1 MSYKRS
7 KFNII
12 RSVNGKQI
20 LYNTYSGHI
29 MEMNDTNIHYMLDSD
44 LVNIN
49 SEKMAS
55 YLKLGFIVDSD
66 VNEDD
71 IIDELRKKH
80 IVESETL
87 YLYLLPTEECNFR
100 CVYCYEQFK
109 HVWMHKRIQDSI
121 IEYVRQNIK
130 KYKYLRVEWFGGE
143 PLLALDIVEYM
154 SAQLINICREN
165 SVIYYAAMTTNAYTL
180 NLNTFKKLIRC
191 KVRSYQITI
200 DGLRETH
207 DRQRCLANGNGTFER
222 IIKNLIDIKNNVKT
236 NVLDITLRVNISKS
250 ILQNIYSVIDY
261 FNETLLVDKRF
272 NLFLKLVGDY
282 GGDRVKNISE
292 QLCDLNDLDDAI
304 AYCKK
309 NGINMYESAPLGIGG
324 NVCYASKNSSW
335 VIGADGKI
343 YKCTVALYDD
353 ANHVGNVG
361 ENGKF
366 EIFED
371 KLKLWT
377 GSCKEHGFQ
386 CSNCVNSPICLYSIC
401 YKRILCGQDTGCQ
414 FIDDEIQKHLINYI
428 NCKY

>member
-1 MSYKRS
+1 MGYKRS

-12 RSVNGKQI
+12 RSINGKQI

-29 MEMNDTNIHYMLDSD
+29 MEMNDTDMHYMLDSD
-44 LVNIN
+44 LANIN
-49 SEKMAS
+49 SEKKEG
-55 YLKLGFIVDSD
+55 YLKQGFIVDSD

-71 IIDELRKKH
+71 IIDELRKKY

-109 HVWMHKRIQDSI
+109 HVWMHKCIQDSI

-200 DGLRETH
+200 DGLKETH

-222 IIKNLIDIKNNVKT
+222 IIKNLIDVKNNVKT

-261 FNETLLVDKRF
+261 YNETLLVDKRF

-309 NGINMYESAPLGIGG
+309 IGINMYESAPLGIGE

-353 ANHVGNVG
+353 ANHVGNVE
-361 ENGKF
+361 ENGEFK
-366 EIFED
+366 IFED

-377 GSCKEHGFQ
+377 GSCREHGFQ
-386 CSNCVNSPICLYSIC
+386 CSNCANSPICLYSIC
-401 YKRILCGQDTGCQ
+401 YKRILRGQDTGCQ

>member
-335 VIGADGKI
+335 VIGADGKNDLAFA
-343 YKCTVALYDD
+343 VADNLRISV
-353 ANHVGNVG
+353 APEKQMRHQCFS
-361 ENGKF
+361 ENKTCHF
-366 EIFED
+366 
-371 KLKLWT
+371 L
-377 GSCKEHGFQ
+377 
-386 CSNCVNSPICLYSIC
+386 V
-401 YKRILCGQDTGCQ
+401 R
-414 FIDDEIQKHLINYI
+414 FIVKQEIQRMFHCFLLAAVAAVFV
-428 NCKY
+428 

>member
-250 ILQNIYSVIDY
+250 TESYACA
-261 FNETLLVDKRF
+261 
-272 NLFLKLVGDY
+272 
-282 GGDRVKNISE
+282 ISR
-292 QLCDLNDLDDAI
+292 I
-304 AYCKK
+304 
-309 NGINMYESAPLGIGG
+309 I
-324 NVCYASKNSSW
+324 
-335 VIGADGKI
+335 
-343 YKCTVALYDD
+343 
-353 ANHVGNVG
+353 
-361 ENGKF
+361 
-366 EIFED
+366 
-371 KLKLWT
+371 
-377 GSCKEHGFQ
+377 
-386 CSNCVNSPICLYSIC
+386 IC
-401 YKRILCGQDTGCQ
+401 RILLIFLPIAQSGGMAVVAKVFLLPVLSDTLR
-414 FIDDEIQKHLINYI
+414 FSARL
-428 NCKY
+428 

>member
-377 GSCKEHGFQ
+377 GSCKEHGFP

>member
-12 RSVNGKQI
+12 RSINGKQI

-29 MEMNDTNIHYMLDSD
+29 MEMNDTDIHYMLDSD
-44 LVNIN
+44 LANIN
-49 SEKMAS
+49 SEKKEG
-55 YLKLGFIVDSD
+55 YLKQGFIVDSD

-71 IIDELRKKH
+71 IIDELRKKY

-109 HVWMHKRIQDSI
+109 HVWMHKCIQDSI

-154 SAQLINICREN
+154 SAKLINICREN

-200 DGLRETH
+200 DGLKETH

-222 IIKNLIDIKNNVKT
+222 IIKNLIDVKNNVKT

-282 GGDRVKNISE
+282 GGDRIKNISE

-309 NGINMYESAPLGIGG
+309 IGINMYESAPLGIGE

-353 ANHVGNVG
+353 ANHVGNVE
-361 ENGKF
+361 ENGEFK
-366 EIFED
+366 IFED

-377 GSCKEHGFQ
+377 GSCREHGFQ
-386 CSNCVNSPICLYSIC
+386 CSNCANSPICLYSIC
-401 YKRILCGQDTGCQ
+401 YKRILRGQDTGCQ